1 MAVTAHT
8 SPFPPTANDNTWAL
22 ETRTYGPYAA
32 AALPDA
38 QTVIGVVPFA
48 CDIEK
53 ISIRAGVLAGADAD
67 TIRFTV
73 AASGV
78 AKTSASNIT
87 AVEPLTT
94 NANAALAADT
104 WVDVPITGNNTGLT
118 EGTLLCILGAGTIAT
133 LADLMVHV
141 TFRRSGYR
149 NIYDTD
155 GTTVLRRT
163 YPYTN
168 TQVL

>member
-32 AALPDA
+32 AALPDGYN
-38 QTVIGVVPFA
+38 VLGPIPFA
-48 CDIEK
+48 GDIEK
-53 ISIRAGVLAGADAD
+53 ISIRAGTLAGADAD
-67 TIRFTV
+67 TIRFCV
-73 AASGV
+73 AASGT
-78 AKTSASNIT
+78 AKGSASNIS

-104 WVDVPITGNNTGLT
+104 WVDVPLTGNNTGLS
-118 EGTLLCILGAGTIAT
+118 EGTLLCILAAGTIAS
-133 LADLMVHV
+133 LVDLVVHV
-141 TFRRSGYR
+141 TYRRGGYR

-163 YPYTN
+163 YPYVN

>member
-1 MAVTAHT
+1 MAVTTHT

-22 ETRTYGPYAA
+22 ETRVYGPYAA
-32 AALPDA
+32 AALPDG
-38 QTVIGVVPFA
+38 QNVIGVVPFRG
-48 CDIEK
+48 DIEK
-53 ISIRAGVLAGADAD
+53 ISLRAGVLAGADAD

-73 AASGV
+73 AAPGT

-104 WVDVPITGNNTGLT
+104 WVDVPITGNNTNLA
-118 EGTLLCILGAGTIAT
+118 EGTLLCILAAGTIAS
-133 LADLMVHV
+133 LVDLIIHV
-141 TFRRSGYR
+141 TYRRGGYQ
-149 NIYDTD
+149 NVYDTD
-155 GTTVLRRT
+155 GSTVLRRK
-163 YPYTN
+163 YSYSN